1 MWSRHRPVFRDL
13 GPQGWS
19 HHRHHCW
26 SYRRNP
32 VPSKRT
38 QSVPRGPS
46 LHASARPGS
55 PLRHL
60 SGFRIVAPTCTL
72 GLKDLRYMRIQGHL
86 KCHPGMGTLSVDL
99 SLGSRPGSHEAP
111 AQARLTWLGP
121 DWPRPLLTGSRRLTH
136 PLSCCLRHTS
146 RARLPLQPL
155 RAACLTHECPATP
168 PSGPTRLH
176 CSGPW
181 PGPVSSRSG
190 SGRALPSPPS
200 TPHFVCLSP
209 LSSARS
215 PLLFPCCSALC
226 RLSHHVPLP
235 PTDSH

>member
-1 MWSRHRPVFRDL
+1 LHSCLTAVKVCP
-13 GPQGWS
+13 GPLVCFS
-19 HHRHHCW
+19 LA
-26 SYRRNP
+26 
-32 VPSKRT
+32 PSFT
-38 QSVPRGPS
+38 
-46 LHASARPGS
+46 S
-55 PLRHL
+55 P
-60 SGFRIVAPTCTL
+60 P
-72 GLKDLRYMRIQGHL
+72 
-86 KCHPGMGTLSVDL
+86 HPWGTLSVDL

>member
-1 MWSRHRPVFRDL
+1 MFVFSL
-13 GPQGWS
+13 A
-19 HHRHHCW
+19 
-26 SYRRNP
+26 
-32 VPSKRT
+32 PSFT
-38 QSVPRGPS
+38 
-46 LHASARPGS
+46 S
-55 PLRHL
+55 P
-60 SGFRIVAPTCTL
+60 P
-72 GLKDLRYMRIQGHL
+72 
-86 KCHPGMGTLSVDL
+86 HPWGTLSVDL

-176 CSGPW
+176 CSGSW

-226 RLSHHVPLP
+226 RLLHRVPP
-235 PTDSH
+235 HA